1 MRANSFQGQT
11 VTPILPLMDDFPFPL
26 TPTERVTLEWIE
38 QGRKVSKGR
47 LGLAKKNGWVT
58 VGKEGPRLTD
68 AGREAL
74 RNDLAAQAHRR
85 SGPRGD
91 P

>member
-1 MRANSFQGQT
+1 
-11 VTPILPLMDDFPFPL
+11 MDDFPFPL

-47 LGLAKKNGWVT
+47 LGLAKKNRWVT
-58 VGKEGPRLTD
+58 VGGEGPRLTD

-85 SGPRGD
+85 SGLRGD

>member
-1 MRANSFQGQT
+1 
-11 VTPILPLMDDFPFPL
+11 MDDFPFPL

-58 VGKEGPRLTD
+58 AGKEGPRLTD

-74 RNDLAAQAHRR
+74 RNDLAAQVHQRNGLRDRR
-85 SGPRGD
+85 
-91 P
+91 